1 MFSPHTKTQ
10 NTRTQNRHNNK
21 AQKFTSKLLMI
32 AALPVALISQS
43 AIAAPYDS
51 APSITVSYQDLNLAN
66 KQGQK
71 RLATRINSA
80 VKKVCYVNQAR
91 NLNERMAA
99 KQCQNQAMKK
109 AYRQMGNVVAQN
121 NAKIKLANN
130 RIYIVGN

>member
-1 MFSPHTKTQ
+1 MFSPHTKT
-10 NTRTQNRHNNK
+10 TKTHSRI
-21 AQKFTSKLLMI
+21 SKLLLI

-51 APSITVSYQDLNLAN
+51 APTITVSYQDLNLAN

-80 VKKVCYVNQAR
+80 VKKVCNVNQAR
-91 NLNERMAA
+91 NLNDRTAA
-99 KQCQNQAMKK
+99 IQCQSQAMKK
-109 AYRQMGNVVAQN
+109 ACRQMGNVIAQH

-130 RIYIVGN
+130 RIFIVGN

>member
-10 NTRTQNRHNNK
+10 NTRTQNTHNK
-21 AQKFTSKLLMI
+21 AQKFTAKLLMI
-32 AALPVALISQS
+32 AALPVAFISQS

-51 APSITVSYQDLNLAN
+51 APTITVSYQDLNLTN

-80 VKKVCYVNQAR
+80 VKKVCSINQAR
-91 NLNERMAA
+91 NLNERIAA
-99 KQCQNQAMKK
+99 KQCQSQATKK
-109 AYRQMGNVVAQN
+109 AYRQMENVIAQN